1 MKKKT
6 ATISFFISIAIF
18 MVVAILRGL
27 YPFGKN
33 TLFVFDMSQQYV
45 EFFGY
50 LKHVIAG
57 EASWNYSFVQ
67 SLGGNSVGLFAYY
80 LMSPYNLL
88 LFLFGDNLALGIF
101 IITALKMASA
111 ATTMTVL
118 LNHRNHGYAVIPFAV
133 SYAFMSYMII
143 YSSNIMWLDGVI
155 AFPIVVLGI
164 VKMLEEKKTSLVYI
178 FALCY
183 SLITNFYMGY
193 MICIA
198 SVLIFIC
205 WQIKK
210 ANYSKQFWKDTI
222 LFAGNSILGAGIG
235 AVLLVPFAIA
245 MTGTKSDI
253 GLGSLVTLER
263 IHSIKECI
271 LKIYAGSWVTVDVLR
286 GAPIVYCGT
295 AMMLLAAIY
304 FLNKKIGKRDKIAAV
319 FLIAIFGISAISKS
333 ADLVWHVFNT
343 PTCYPG
349 RYAFII
355 AFVIICMAYETYL
368 NIDSKTTVAGIIIT
382 IAYVG
387 LAIINRNDEHISLVP
402 ILILSIVSLEVII
415 FKGLSYDK
423 KEYVKHIAITMF
435 TIVICIDT
443 VFQAK
448 TEMAY
453 LPYDDVDEFNQYY
466 SSTND
471 VIKQVKSTDDS
482 FYRMEKTF
490 LRGNGEKIYNDSYM
504 FNYNGIS
511 CFSSTTKDELK
522 SFMGK
527 LGYRQN
533 FLKIVY
539 GEGSTEFVDSLLG
552 IKYILSENEETGKK
566 DINVNPYA
574 IGIVTEDMPA
584 ITKTEEL
591 ESDDTFEYQNEL
603 CRVLN
608 QNQDDVL
615 HKIDDV
621 EKKQT
626 CEVGITK
633 ISYSFKALYPGYV
646 YYRVQGGVGNANI
659 RVNGVELREYYAQ
672 NQWNIGR
679 IYAAESGQTINIDI
693 EVGTE
698 QCNLDDLEF
707 YQQDENV
714 FKNTIKNLQNRAVTV
729 DTKGSN
735 SLSFDT
741 NISENGNWI
750 LLTIP
755 YDRNWICYVDGKETT
770 LEKVYSG
777 FSAITLEKGTHHVEL
792 KYPVRG
798 FRAGM
803 VISLVSFGIL
813 TVIVWLRIRLRNKG
827 DDSGK

>member
-6 ATISFFISIAIF
+6 ATISFLISIAIF
-18 MVVAILRGL
+18 MGVAILRGL

-67 SLGGNSVGLFAYY
+67 SLGGDSIGLFAYY

-101 IITALKMASA
+101 IITELKLASA
-111 ATTMTVL
+111 AATMAVL
-118 LNHRNHGYAVIPFAV
+118 LNRRNHGYAAIPFAV
-133 SYAFMSYMII
+133 SYAFMSYMVI
-143 YSSNIMWLDGVI
+143 YSSNIMWLDGII

-164 VKMLEEKKTSLVYI
+164 VKMLEENKTSLIYI

-205 WQIKK
+205 WQIRNANCWKK
-210 ANYSKQFWKDTI
+210 FWKDTM

-235 AVLLVPFAIA
+235 AVLLIPFAIA

-253 GLGSLVTLER
+253 GLGSLITLER

-271 LKIYAGSWVTVDVLR
+271 LKIYAGSWINVDVLQ

-295 AMMLLAAIY
+295 AMMLLAAVY
-304 FLNKKIGKRDKIAAV
+304 FFSKKIGKKDKIAAV
-319 FLIAIFGISAISKS
+319 FLIAVFGISAISKS

-355 AFVIICMAYETYL
+355 SFTIICLAYETYL
-368 NIDSKTTVAGIIIT
+368 NIDSKTIVAGVIIT
-382 IAYVG
+382 IIYIG
-387 LAIINRNDEHISLVP
+387 FAIINRNNEHISLVP
-402 ILILSIVSLEVII
+402 ILVLSLVSLVAII
-415 FKGLSYDK
+415 LKGLSND
-423 KEYVKHIAITMF
+423 KEYVRYIAIIVI
-435 TIVICIDT
+435 TIVICADA

-448 TEMAY
+448 TELAY

-471 VIKQVKSTDDS
+471 VIKQVKSNDDS

-490 LRGNGEKIYNDSYM
+490 LRGNGEKVYNDSYM

-574 IGIVTEDMPA
+574 MGIVTEDMPA

-591 ESDDTFEYQNEL
+591 ESNDTFEYQNEL
-603 CRVLN
+603 CRILN
-608 QNQDDVL
+608 QDQDDIL
-615 HKIDDV
+615 QKIEGV
-621 EKKQT
+621 EKTQT

-646 YYRVQGGVGNANI
+646 YYRVQGGIGNANI
-659 RVNGVELREYYAQ
+659 RINGVELREYYAQ

-679 IYAAESGQTINIDI
+679 IYATESGQTINVDI
-693 EVGTE
+693 EVDSE
-698 QCNLDDLEF
+698 QCNLEDLEF
-707 YQQDENV
+707 YQQDEKV
-714 FKNTIKNLQNRAVTV
+714 FENTINDLQNRAVTV

-741 NISENGNWI
+741 NISKNGNWV

-755 YDRNWICYVDGKETT
+755 YDKNWICYVDGKETT
-770 LEKVYSG
+770 LEKVYGG
-777 FSAITLEKGTHHVEL
+777 FSAITLEKGTHHIEL

-798 FRAGM
+798 FKTGI
-803 VISLVSFGIL
+803 VISFVSFGIL
-813 TVIVWLRIRLRNKG
+813 AVIVWLRIRVRNKG
-827 DDSGK
+827 DNSGK